1 MQQQMAG
8 LVRQVITGL
17 SPRPRAA
24 EGSSGA
30 VHGQHRVV
38 VRAGRARSGRVVAA
52 THVASR
58 PKYCPLRG
66 AAAVAVPETTS
77 RQQLLDQQ
85 HVRPGNT
92 ASNQLIATVRF
103 ASILAWFPGGRH
115 ACSLTEHSTS

>member
-8 LVRQVITGL
+8 LVRQVTGL
-17 SPRPRAA
+17 SPRP
-24 EGSSGA
+24 EGSSG

-38 VRAGRARSGRVVAA
+38 VGTGRARSGRVVAA

-58 PKYCPLRG
+58 PKYCRHRG

-85 HVRPGNT
+85 RVRPGNGNT
-92 ASNQLIATVRF
+92 ASNQLIAATVRF
-103 ASILAWFPGGRH
+103 ASILAWFPARRPP
-115 ACSLTEHSTS
+115 CMFPS

>member
-85 HVRPGNT
+85 RVRPGNGNT
-92 ASNQLIATVRF
+92 ASNQLIATTVRF
-103 ASILAWFPGGRH
+103 ASILAWFPARRPP
-115 ACSLTEHSTS
+115 CMFPS